1 MAEIKDFNKLLE
13 GMNPELASKEFV
25 YSTISEIHLSRLK
38 LDPLLIFK
46 EKEGI
51 TVITERRIA
60 EDKSLHY
67 SKVYKLITLTI
78 HSSLSAV
85 GFLARITDELAKAGI
100 STNVVSAYYHD
111 HLFVPTEQADKAI
124 EILKKLSKS

>member
-25 YSTISEIHLSRLK
+25 YSTISEIQLSRLK

-51 TVITERRIA
+51 TVITERR
-60 EDKSLHY
+60 
-67 SKVYKLITLTI
+67 
-78 HSSLSAV
+78 
-85 GFLARITDELAKAGI
+85 GRKAPG
-100 STNVVSAYYHD
+100 S
-111 HLFVPTEQADKAI
+111 
-124 EILKKLSKS
+124 